1 MMGMKMESTVYVKSM
16 RKRTESPGIMGMG
29 KTISIEQCD
38 LQRTIK
44 LNDTKKLY
52 FIEPF
57 AKDNDEVIEEDA
69 PRTKA
74 VPVKQNNA
82 NTSPQ
87 KGGTI
92 TQWYSIIDTNERKQL
107 YGFTA
112 RHVWKSQKMKPSP
125 DACTMKASIKKK
137 TEGC

>member
-1 MMGMKMESTVYVKSM
+1 MKKLLISIVATLVIIISVQTSVQAQQYKLKQSTAMMGMKMESTVYVKSM

-29 KTISIEQCD
+29 ETISIEQCD

-69 PRTKA
+69 PRTKV
-74 VPVKQNNA
+74 VPAKQN
-82 NTSPQ
+82 
-87 KGGTI
+87 
-92 TQWYSIIDTNERKQL
+92 
-107 YGFTA
+107 
-112 RHVWKSQKMKPSP
+112 
-125 DACTMKASIKKK
+125 
-137 TEGC
+137 

>member
-69 PRTKA
+69 PRTKV
-74 VPVKQNNA
+74 VPAKQNNA
-82 NTSPQ
+82 NTTPQ

-92 TQWYSIIDTNERKQL
+92 TQWYSIMDTNERKQMNC
-107 YGFTA
+107 FTE
-112 RHVWKSQKMKPSP
+112 RHRLKSQKMKRAPQS
-125 DACTMKASIKKK
+125 CT
-137 TEGC
+137 ERGH